1 MNPNGQVILRMGGIP
16 IKAILTW
23 FTRVLAV
30 VLAAGILWFC
40 KLILAGVMYLV
51 NTLPPMQKQVN
62 QLVLDVADLKI
73 AQASAKQEIKVA
85 ADTAKQDLADAE
97 QRVKREFTEQLKKQS
112 RVKYVNP

>member
-1 MNPNGQVILRMGGIP
+1 MNNGHITVQIGSIP

-62 QLVLDVADLKI
+62 QLVLDVADLKV
-73 AQASAKQEIKVA
+73 AQAAAKVEIKVA
-85 ADTAKQDLADAE
+85 ADTAKQELAAAE
-97 QRVKREFTEQLKKQS
+97 QRVKNDFADQLKKE
-112 RVKYVNP
+112 RKLYAR